1 MRNTMK
7 HSKPGWR
14 IHPEGKPWVLGGLL
28 GTLLFASRG
37 KRKTA
42 LATAFFSAA
51 LAYFFRDP
59 ERYSPT
65 ASQVVVSPADGEI
78 VVVEQTEEPRWIEGP
93 AWRIAIFMS
102 LTDVHINRAPLDAYV
117 VRIEHRPGEFLPA
130 YHAEAAQ
137 RNERRL
143 YFLETEDLRRALV
156 IQIAGIMARR
166 TVPLVSPGT
175 LLQRGDRFG
184 LIRFGSRVEVF
195 LPRAAQPLVA
205 PGQRVRAGE
214 TPIAWWPTPHE
225 AKEEQ

>member
-1 MRNTMK
+1 MSTTTKRP
-7 HSKPGWR
+7 KPRWR
-14 IHPEGKPWVLGGLL
+14 IHPQGQPWVLGGLL
-28 GTLLFASRG
+28 GTTLLTARG
-37 KRKTA
+37 QRKA
-42 LATAFFSAA
+42 AMAAAFLSAA

-59 ERYSPT
+59 DRYPPT

-93 AWRIAIFMS
+93 AWRIGIFMR

-117 VRIEHRPGEFLPA
+117 VRIEHHPGQFLPA
-130 YHAEAAQ
+130 YHPEALQ
-137 RNERRL
+137 RNERRV

-166 TVPLVSPGT
+166 TVPLVAPGT
-175 LLQRGDRFG
+175 LLHRGERFG

-214 TPIAWWPTPHE
+214 TPIAWWPIPQE
-225 AKEEQ
+225 AKERG